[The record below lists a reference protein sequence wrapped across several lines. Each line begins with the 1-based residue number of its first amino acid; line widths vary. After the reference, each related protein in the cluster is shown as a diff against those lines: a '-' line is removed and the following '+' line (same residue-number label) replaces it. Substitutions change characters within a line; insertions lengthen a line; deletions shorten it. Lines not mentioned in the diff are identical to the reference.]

1 VTLLNV
7 GAPIN
12 VGTIPDVTVTG
23 CDNFGSITLTAD
35 ANGGNGL
42 VTMVWQ
48 VSTDGG
54 TTWNNIPGTTSTSL
68 IGNFSTSYTFTPTAG
83 QNGNKVPCTIF

>member
-12 VGTIPDVTVTG
+12 VGTIPNVNVTG

-42 VTMVWQ
+42 VSMVWQ

-54 TTWNNIPGTTSTSL
+54 TTWNNILALPLLHSL
-68 IGNFSTSYTFTPTAG
+68 E
-83 QNGNKVPCTIF
+83 IFLPAILLHQHGSKWL